1 MLLHAKIFCFQD
13 QPPTPEGTFSTNSS
27 AEELNAPVTTLAPL
41 MLPAPGT
48 AFTTS
53 VSNRSTESITSSPQT
68 NPPPLGLGEM

>member
-1 MLLHAKIFCFQD
+1 M
-13 QPPTPEGTFSTNSS
+13 PEGTFSTNRS
-27 AEELNAPVTTLAPL
+27 AEELNASVTTLAPL

-48 AFTTS
+48 TFTTS